1 MKVFSICMI
10 ISFLALAA
18 ALAFQI
24 LEMKT
29 LFFF

>member
-18 ALAFQI
+18 ALAFQV

>member
-1 MKVFSICMI
+1 MKLFSICMV
-10 ISFLALAA
+10 ISFLALGAA
-18 ALAFQI
+18 VAFQV

>member
-1 MKVFSICMI
+1 MKVFSICMVV
-10 ISFLALAA
+10 SFLALAA
-18 ALAFQI
+18 AVAFQV